1 MSSRT
6 FLRIRP
12 LAAVTAL
19 AALGLMLA
27 ACATTQVGAQWMDPA
42 FQGQSLR
49 GARLLVV
56 CDAGDPVMQ
65 RICQDEVSAQ
75 VKALGATPVQAP
87 DAGAN
92 GRPAPAGQLM
102 SAARLAGAR
111 AVFSTS
117 VSPDA
122 SVVTPGPAVS
132 FGLGGFSWGSG
143 VGGGV
148 GVTVPTTG
156 AQVSTAYAASG
167 VLTDVA
173 SGRMM
178 WSAKATTP
186 AQSNI
191 NAQMAELA
199 RAVVGAAQQAGLF

>member
-1 MSSRT
+1 MSSCT
-6 FLRIRP
+6 LFRIRP
-12 LAAVTAL
+12 LAAAMAL
-19 AALGLMLA
+19 ATLGLMLA
-27 ACATTQVGAQWMDPA
+27 ACATTQVGAQWVDPA

-56 CDAGDPVMQ
+56 CDAADPVMQ

-75 VKALGATPVQAP
+75 VQALGATPVQAP
-87 DAGAN
+87 DQAGN
-92 GRPAPAGQLM
+92 GHPVPAGQLM
-102 SAARLAGAR
+102 SAARVAGVR

-122 SVVTPGPAVS
+122 SVVSPGPSIS

-156 AQVSTAYAASG
+156 AQVNTAYAASG
-167 VLTDVA
+167 VLTDVG

-186 AQSNI
+186 AQSNL
-191 NAQMAELA
+191 NAQLADLA
-199 RAVVGAAQQAGLF
+199 RAMVGAARQAGLF